1 MIGAGATA
9 QARLNLDNNPNKV
22 GVTIYRKGFTFND
35 VEDNDF
41 HLIVE
46 C

>member
-1 MIGAGATA
+1 MKM
-9 QARLNLDNNPNKV
+9 DNDPNKV
-22 GVTIYRKGFTFND
+22 GVTIYRKGCTFND

-41 HLIVE
+41 HLIVA

>member
-1 MIGAGATA
+1 M
-9 QARLNLDNNPNKV
+9 NLGDDPNKV
-22 GVTIYRKGFTFND
+22 GVTIYRKGFTFSD

-41 HLIVE
+41 HLIVA